1 MRLALMA
8 DIHGNRE
15 AFTACLAH
23 SDRCGVDRY
32 VFLGDYVGYGADPGW
47 VVDQVMYLV
56 ERGAVALMGNH
67 DAAALFGH
75 AGMNSTAQEAIE
87 WTKTRLD
94 DNQRKFLSAL
104 PLTAE
109 ENGRLFVHANAA
121 APEKWGY
128 VLGPSDARRSLLA
141 TRCRQTFCGHVH
153 VPALYYLGPTGKLA
167 EFRPVAGVGI
177 PLLRRRQWLAVIG
190 SVGQPRDH
198 NAAASYA
205 LLDDDRDLLSYAR
218 IPYDVAT
225 AARKVREAGLPAVL
239 SLRLESGF

>member
-1 MRLALMA
+1 MLLALMA

-47 VVDQVMYLV
+47 VVDQVMRLV
-56 ERGAVALMGNH
+56 ERGAVAVMGNH
-67 DAAALFGH
+67 DAAVLPGH
-75 AGMNSTAQEAIE
+75 SGMNSLAQDAME
-87 WTKTRLD
+87 WTKTQLD
-94 DNQRKFLSAL
+94 DGQRLFLGTL

-109 ENGRLFVHANAA
+109 ESGRLFVHANAA
-121 APEKWGY
+121 APGKWGY
-128 VLGPSDARRSLLA
+128 ILGPDDARRSLQA

-167 EFRPVAGVGI
+167 EFTPVAGVGI

-190 SVGQPRDH
+190 AVGQPRDH
-198 NAAASYA
+198 NAAACYA
-205 LLDDDRDLLSYAR
+205 LLDDERDVLSFAR
-218 IPYDVAT
+218 VPYDVAT
-225 AARKVREAGLPAVL
+225 AARKVRDAGLPTVL